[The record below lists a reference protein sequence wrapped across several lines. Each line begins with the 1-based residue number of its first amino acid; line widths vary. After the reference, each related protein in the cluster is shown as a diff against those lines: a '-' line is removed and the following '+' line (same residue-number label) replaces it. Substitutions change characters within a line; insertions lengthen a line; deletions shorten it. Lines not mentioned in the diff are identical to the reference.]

1 MRVIMIENPLPRTGR
16 NKFMTLVPEADNLVN
31 DLRGAASPTSCRNS
45 KVNSRRSEQ
54 NVADE
59 RTALIAHPSSE
70 TSEKAGIQFYIYM
83 FKQPRCSAAMFL
95 YFIYG
100 IILASL
106 NTTLPLHI
114 KEKFEWGSYPA
125 GMMFLAL
132 QAPSIPLSVPF
143 GRLRDRLGSRYPT
156 GIAFLL
162 VAPDL
167 CLLGI
172 PGDRRFSWAQ
182 IEDGRI
188 VYVTAVVVL
197 GVLISTLN
205 GIGSVEGGG
214 EPIPLLRY
222 FDYTS

>member
-1 MRVIMIENPLPRTGR
+1 MRVIMIENPLPRAGINGHITP
-16 NKFMTLVPEADNLVN
+16 VPEADNLVN
-31 DLRGAASPTSCRNS
+31 GLRVAAPPTSCRES
-45 KVNSRRSEQ
+45 KVNSRRSEE
-54 NVADE
+54 NATDE
-59 RTALIAHPSSE
+59 QTALLAHPSSE

-83 FKQPRCSAAMFL
+83 FRQPRIVAAMFL
-95 YFIYG
+95 YFMYG

-106 NTTLPLHI
+106 DTTLPLHI
-114 KEKFEWGSYPA
+114 KETFNWGSYPA

-162 VAPDL
+162 IAPDL

-172 PGDRRFSWAQ
+172 PGDKRFSWAQ
-182 IEDGRI
+182 SEDGKI

-197 GVLISTLN
+197 GVLISALN
-205 GIGSVEGGG
+205 GLGSVEGGG
-214 EPIPLLRY
+214 MPIYRFTLHA
-222 FDYTS
+222 

>member
-1 MRVIMIENPLPRTGR
+1 MRVIMIENPLPKAGR
-16 NKFMTLVPEADNLVN
+16 NKHITPVPEADNLVN
-31 DLRGAASPTSCRNS
+31 GLRGAASPTSRREA
-45 KVNSRRSEQ
+45 KVNSRRPEETATDEQ
-54 NVADE
+54 
-59 RTALIAHPSSE
+59 TALLAHPSSE

-83 FKQPRCSAAMFL
+83 FKQPRFLAAMFL
-95 YFIYG
+95 YFMYG

-106 NTTLPLHI
+106 NTTLPLHVEEI
-114 KEKFEWGSYPA
+114 FNWGSYPA

-143 GRLRDRLGSRYPT
+143 GRLRDRFGSRYPT
-156 GIAFLL
+156 GIAYLL

-172 PGDRRFSWAQ
+172 PGDKHFSWAQ
-182 IEDGRI
+182 SENGKI

-197 GVLISTLN
+197 GVLISALN

-214 EPIPLLRY
+214 KPIY
-222 FDYTS
+222 HFTIYS